1 MPPAETPARKA
12 GRSATPGRGSPTEDT
27 PLRQLPV
34 PLALA
39 RPEHAMP
46 PVTLLGQTRQRICW
60 GFSPPED
67 RQEFS
72 GRRPETRQPTEPP
85 GLQKGGL
92 SWGGCCGTG
101 VDWKSDG
108 NRFCRGLSRTESRR
122 EPCTPLLLLT
132 AGSHLHSHHPAS
144 QSVAVTWEQ
153 GPCPGFGKKAASLRK
168 AAGTPSSAHPF
179 SSRPGFDE
187 HHSRPSISASSAHC
201 GVCAPHRPAS
211 PRAHPSSPPLPL
223 VVPHSRGLQTFPIKD
238 QIYK

>member
-1 MPPAETPARKA
+1 
-12 GRSATPGRGSPTEDT
+12 
-27 PLRQLPV
+27 
-34 PLALA
+34 
-39 RPEHAMP
+39 MP

-92 SWGGCCGTG
+92 SWGRCCGTG

-201 GVCAPHRPAS
+201 GICAPHQPAS